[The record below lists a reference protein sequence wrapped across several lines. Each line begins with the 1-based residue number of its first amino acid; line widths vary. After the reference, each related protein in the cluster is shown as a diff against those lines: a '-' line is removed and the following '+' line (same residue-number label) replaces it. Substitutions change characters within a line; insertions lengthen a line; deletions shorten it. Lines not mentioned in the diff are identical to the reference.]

1 MSQRKVISPSP
12 WRRRWQR
19 WGIGFCRLSLIA
31 LAMAALAFS
40 KKYGPQ
46 DDPAALRT
54 LALQHFPSGVMDD
67 SAEDGF
73 FAVRDADSA
82 PLGWITRS
90 NPAACSILGYSGP
103 SDVAIVLDAT
113 RKVKSVDFLSSADT
127 AGHVEKVR
135 RDAAFWQQWQG
146 RGEAALGDYGQPILV
161 SGASLTSDAIAR
173 GIAARFGANGMDQF
187 FPDDWK
193 LEQIKGWFPQA
204 DQRHETL
211 RAGISS
217 VHQGDILLG
226 HVLHSS
232 RMGVQERG
240 FQGCSD
246 VLVGIAA
253 DERVTGVLLLG
264 SRDNEPYRTDVG
276 DELLYADGFR
286 GRSIEEII
294 GSSEA
299 SEFLLVSGAST
310 TARSVY
316 GNVAEMLRR
325 WQQQPVSDP
334 IPWQWPAA
342 AMWIGSCIWLGS
354 RGDKRSR
361 MIAAVISVGA
371 GILLGLLIG
380 QDQWIGWARHGISWR
395 NALPMLALSAVALMV
410 PAFTGK
416 NFYCSRL
423 CPHGA
428 AQTLIGMTA
437 KKRKVLP
444 AAVHRFLQHLPWLTL
459 LAIWGLA
466 LLGWKL
472 AFAHAEPF
480 EVWSTGLIAFLPAT
494 LFTIGLVAAYFLPQA
509 YCHYG
514 CPTGA
519 LLKFLTH
526 APGQWTKR
534 DSIASAFVA
543 VAWLLRFVV

>member
-1 MSQRKVISPSP
+1 MSQRKEISPSP

-19 WGIGFCRLSLIA
+19 WGIGLCRLSLIA

-40 KKYGPQ
+40 QKTDE
-46 DDPAALRT
+46 DDPADLRVI
-54 LALQHFPSGVMDD
+54 AMQHFPTGVMDET
-67 SAEDGF
+67 AEDGF
-73 FAVRDADSA
+73 YAVRDADSA

-90 NPAACSILGYSGP
+90 NPEARSILGYSGP

-135 RDAAFWQQWQG
+135 RDVAFWQQWQG

-161 SGASLTSDAIAR
+161 SGASLTSDAMAR
-173 GIAARFGANGMDQF
+173 GIAARFGADGMDHF

-193 LEQIKGWFPQA
+193 LEQIKIWFPQA
-204 DQRHETL
+204 DQRHETS
-211 RAGISS
+211 RAGIST
-217 VHQGDILLG
+217 VYHGENLLG

-240 FQGCSD
+240 FQGSSD

-253 DERVTGVLLLG
+253 DGRLAGVLLLG
-264 SRDNEPYRTDVG
+264 SRDNEPYRTDVA

-286 GRSIEEII
+286 DRGIEEII
-294 GSSEA
+294 GNAEP

-316 GNVAEMLRR
+316 GTVAEMLRR
-325 WQQQPVSDP
+325 WQQPAVSDP

-342 AMWIGSCIWLGS
+342 ALWIGTSIWLGS

-428 AQTLIGMTA
+428 AQTLIGMAA

-444 AAVHRFLQHLPWLTL
+444 ASLHRVLQHLPWLTL

-466 LLGWKL
+466 LLGWQL

-480 EVWSTGLIAFLPAT
+480 EVWSTGLIAFLPAA

-519 LLKFLTH
+519 LLKFLTQ
-526 APGQWTKR
+526 APGRWTKR

-543 VAWLLRFVV
+543 VAWFVRFVV